1 MKRINIITFIL
12 LLGSTSLLYAHDFT
26 VTGKNGEKFFFNI
39 VDAKKQHVEVTYQ
52 GNISAPKPSLYTGE
66 ISVPARVKHN
76 NTIYRVVGIGK
87 KAFSNAA
94 SLKGIVLPS
103 GLSSIGDFAFEGCSG
118 LEKIVFPGNSVRF
131 GEGVFFRC
139 TAIGQVTLG
148 SDWTQVNL
156 KMFRWSDRLTSIVIP
171 AKLTSLQNLKS
182 LKQLQSIEVDANN
195 PNFTSIDGILYNKD
209 KTTLLGCPRGRSGKI
224 RIPEGTT
231 AIRWKALI
239 DCPNITQIDLPTS
252 LQILSYREF
261 SQMEHLEQIIMR
273 RTEPISTAELNGQKV
288 FLIKI
293 AGKLKIKLLI
303 PKTALSSYK
312 EALCSTEGEYAEVSA
327 NTPEGFPPEYALI
340 PSIVEPTNM
349 LGKSMLSGVKDFSK
363 YDKP

>member
-1 MKRINIITFIL
+1 MKRINIIAFTL
-12 LLGSTSLLYAHDFT
+12 LLGSTTLLYAHDFT
-26 VTGKNGEKFFFNI
+26 ATGKNGEKFFFNI
-39 VDAKKQHVEVTYQ
+39 VDAKKQYVEVTYQ
-52 GNISAPKPSLYTGE
+52 GSISSSQPSLYTGE
-66 ISVPARVKHN
+66 ITVPAKVKHN
-76 NTIYRVVGIGK
+76 NTIYRVAGIGK
-87 KAFSNAA
+87 KAFSNAT
-94 SLKGIVLPS
+94 SLKGIVLPA
-103 GLSSIGDFAFEGCSG
+103 GLSFIGDFAFEGCSE

-148 SDWTQVNL
+148 SDWTQVNF
-156 KMFRWSDRLTSIVIP
+156 KMFRWSNHLTSIAIP

-195 PNFTSIDGILYNKD
+195 PNFTSIDGILYNKN
-209 KTTLLGCPRGRSGKI
+209 KTILLGCPRGRAGKI

-231 AIRWKALI
+231 AIRWKALV
-239 DCPNITQIDLPTS
+239 DCPNITQVDLPAS

-273 RTEPISTAELNGQKV
+273 RTEPIFTAEQNGQKV

-293 AGKLKIKLLI
+293 ADKLRIKLLV
-303 PKTALSSYK
+303 PKTALNSYK
-312 EALCSTEGEYAEVSA
+312 EAICSTEGEYAEISA
-327 NTPEGFPPEYALI
+327 NTPEGFSPEYALI
-340 PSIVEPTNM
+340 PSIVKSTNI

-363 YDKP
+363 YNKP

>member
-1 MKRINIITFIL
+1 MKRTNIITFIL

-26 VTGKNGEKFFFNI
+26 VTGKSGEKFFFNI

-52 GNISAPKPSLYTGE
+52 GNISAPQPSLYTGE

-171 AKLTSLQNLKS
+171 AKLISLQNLKS

-195 PNFTSIDGILYNKD
+195 PNFTSIDGMLYNKD
-209 KTTLLGCPRGRSGKI
+209 KTILLGCPRGRSGKI
-224 RIPEGTT
+224 RIPDGTT

-239 DCPNITQIDLPTS
+239 DNPNRFACFITDTLVPGVLPDGTPGANHHA
-252 LQILSYREF
+252 QNRTDI
-261 SQMEHLEQIIMR
+261 HR
-273 RTEPISTAELNGQKV
+273 RAQRTKSIPDKNCRQAENQTARPQNSTK
-288 FLIKI
+288 FL
-293 AGKLKIKLLI
+293 
-303 PKTALSSYK
+303 
-312 EALCSTEGEYAEVSA
+312 
-327 NTPEGFPPEYALI
+327 
-340 PSIVEPTNM
+340 
-349 LGKSMLSGVKDFSK
+349 
-363 YDKP
+363 

>member
-52 GNISAPKPSLYTGE
+52 GNISAPQPSLYTGE

-195 PNFTSIDGILYNKD
+195 KLYFHRRN
-209 KTTLLGCPRGRSGKI
+209 TL
-224 RIPEGTT
+224 
-231 AIRWKALI
+231 
-239 DCPNITQIDLPTS
+239 
-252 LQILSYREF
+252 
-261 SQMEHLEQIIMR
+261 
-273 RTEPISTAELNGQKV
+273 
-288 FLIKI
+288 
-293 AGKLKIKLLI
+293 
-303 PKTALSSYK
+303 
-312 EALCSTEGEYAEVSA
+312 
-327 NTPEGFPPEYALI
+327 
-340 PSIVEPTNM
+340 
-349 LGKSMLSGVKDFSK
+349 
-363 YDKP
+363 

>member
-1 MKRINIITFIL
+1 M
-12 LLGSTSLLYAHDFT
+12 
-26 VTGKNGEKFFFNI
+26 
-39 VDAKKQHVEVTYQ
+39 
-52 GNISAPKPSLYTGE
+52 
-66 ISVPARVKHN
+66 
-76 NTIYRVVGIGK
+76 
-87 KAFSNAA
+87 
-94 SLKGIVLPS
+94 
-103 GLSSIGDFAFEGCSG
+103 
-118 LEKIVFPGNSVRF
+118 
-131 GEGVFFRC
+131 
-139 TAIGQVTLG
+139 
-148 SDWTQVNL
+148 
-156 KMFRWSDRLTSIVIP
+156 
-171 AKLTSLQNLKS
+171 KS

-195 PNFTSIDGILYNKD
+195 PNFTSIDGMLYNKD
-209 KTTLLGCPRGRSGKI
+209 KTILLGCPRGRSGKI
-224 RIPEGTT
+224 RIPDGTT

-239 DCPNITQIDLPTS
+239 DCPNITQIDLPAS

-293 AGKLKIKLLI
+293 AGKLKIKLLV

>member
-1 MKRINIITFIL
+1 M
-12 LLGSTSLLYAHDFT
+12 
-26 VTGKNGEKFFFNI
+26 
-39 VDAKKQHVEVTYQ
+39 EVTYQ
-52 GNISAPKPSLYTGE
+52 GNISAPQPSLYTGE

-312 EALCSTEGEYAEVSA
+312 EALCSTEGEYAEVST

>member
-52 GNISAPKPSLYTGE
+52 GNISAPQPSLYTGE

-171 AKLTSLQNLKS
+171 GKAHQPAEFEIIETAAKH
-182 LKQLQSIEVDANN
+182 
-195 PNFTSIDGILYNKD
+195 
-209 KTTLLGCPRGRSGKI
+209 RSG
-224 RIPEGTT
+224 
-231 AIRWKALI
+231 
-239 DCPNITQIDLPTS
+239 CQ
-252 LQILSYREF
+252 
-261 SQMEHLEQIIMR
+261 
-273 RTEPISTAELNGQKV
+273 
-288 FLIKI
+288 
-293 AGKLKIKLLI
+293 
-303 PKTALSSYK
+303 
-312 EALCSTEGEYAEVSA
+312 
-327 NTPEGFPPEYALI
+327 
-340 PSIVEPTNM
+340 
-349 LGKSMLSGVKDFSK
+349 
-363 YDKP
+363 